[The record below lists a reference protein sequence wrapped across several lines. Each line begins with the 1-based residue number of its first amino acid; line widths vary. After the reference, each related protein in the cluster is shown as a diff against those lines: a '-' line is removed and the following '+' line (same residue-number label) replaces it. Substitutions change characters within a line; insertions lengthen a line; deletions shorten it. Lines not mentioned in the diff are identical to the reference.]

1 MSATTIQ
8 MSRLV
13 KATVFP
19 LMMGAKDHL
28 MVIPVQTQWPNCGLQ
43 ETSNLEK
50 PMWRNH

>member
-1 MSATTIQ
+1 

-13 KATVFP
+13 KAKAVFP

-28 MVIPVQTQWPNCGLQ
+28 MVRYLFRHSGPTVDIQ